1 MKTFRMTVRNK
12 LYLAFGSLIA
22 LMIISSIAIYIT
34 SESVVQANKVVIEHS
49 EFATLMKTFQDQ
61 HGEWLNAL
69 ARTVMFGAEFEKQL
83 NPHECDFGKW
93 YDSYIKSDEFKNE
106 EAEMARLIQALGEP
120 HRKLHEVGSK
130 VIQNIDEGHKAAAI
144 DIFRTQAEPAME
156 EIDGAYDELFNSI
169 QKVKEENKKEAEA
182 SNRTQEILVIVITAI
197 AALLGL
203 AVALLL
209 SRSIVTAV
217 QKMVEA
223 LKTLAKGDLTRKVEL
238 DRNDELGEMARELNE
253 TIENLSSIVGNILVS
268 SESVANAADQIAAGN
283 QELSQ
288 RTQEQ
293 ASALEETAAT
303 IEQMTSTVKQNA
315 ENAGKANRLAQGSVE
330 MAQNG
335 GKVAEETVASMN
347 EVTEAS
353 KKIADIIDVINEI
366 AFQTNLLALNAAV
379 EAARAGEQG
388 KGFAVVAG
396 EVRNLA
402 QRSAEAAKEIQEL
415 IQDSVDK
422 IGKGNKLVEESGRT
436 LKEII
441 NSIQQVADTISEIS
455 AASQE
460 QAAGIDQVNKAVTM
474 MDDVVQQNA
483 ALVEESAAASEG
495 LAMEAEELQRLM
507 NTFTVTH
514 DNSFKRDKA
523 AGRQS
528 KTSKAKLAAIH
539 ELPLKE
545 EKPALAK
552 AAGAEDIHADNPEE
566 GFEEF

>member
-1 MKTFRMTVRNK
+1 MKISIQKK
-12 LYLAFGSLIA
+12 LYLAFGVMIALFVVASIISYTTNANISEANKAVTKSAKFESQAKTFQKQHADWLIA
-22 LMIISSIAIYIT
+22 LSNHLLVGT
-34 SESVVQANKVVIEHS
+34 P
-49 EFATLMKTFQDQ
+49 FDKT
-61 HGEWLNAL
+61 
-69 ARTVMFGAEFEKQL
+69 L
-83 NPHECDFGKW
+83 NPHECGFGKW
-93 YDSYIKSDEFKNE
+93 YYSYIESEEFKHEKPEIKN
-106 EAEMARLIQALGEP
+106 ALKALEEP
-120 HRKLHEVGSK
+120 HRHLHEGGAAVISEMKEGRRVDAIKLYNENTLPTIAKLDGIYNELVK
-130 VIQNIDEGHKAAAI
+130 VSEGVMENNREKAAASEA
-144 DIFRTQAEPAME
+144 TQKNL
-156 EIDGAYDELFNSI
+156 I
-169 QKVKEENKKEAEA
+169 
-182 SNRTQEILVIVITAI
+182 ILVALVGVVLALAI
-197 AALLGL
+197 
-203 AVALLL
+203 
-209 SRSIVTAV
+209 ST
-217 QKMVEA
+217 M
-223 LKTLAKGDLTRKVEL
+223 LTRNVG
-238 DRNDELGEMARELNE
+238 RVVGE
-253 TIENLSSIVGNILVS
+253 IIDVS
-268 SESVANAADQIAAGN
+268 NNVANAADQIAAGN

-483 ALVEESAAASEG
+483 ALVEESAAASQS
-495 LAMEAEELQRLM
+495 LAMEAEEMKKSIIAFGGERKGAS
-507 NTFTVTH
+507 
-514 DNSFKRDKA
+514 NSA
-523 AGRQS
+523 TYG
-528 KTSKAKLAAIH
+528 
-539 ELPLKE
+539 
-545 EKPALAK
+545 LAK
-552 AAGAEDIHADNPEE
+552 RKSYRKPDKKTGLQLIKSTAFPKEDAAKAPLAKVAGAENVDIELEE
-566 GFEEF
+566 SFEDF